1 MGNNLMQTDLSV
13 WGMYQ
18 HADIVV
24 KCVMI
29 GLILA
34 SVVTW
39 AIFFSKSVEFFNQ
52 KRRLKREQ
60 QLLAEARSLNQAND
74 IAADFGSK
82 SLSLH
87 LLNEAQ
93 NELELSEG
101 SDDNEGIK
109 ERTSFRLER
118 RVAAV
123 GRQMGR
129 GNGYLATIG
138 AISPFVG
145 LFGTVWGIMN
155 SFIGIAQTQ
164 TTNLAVVAPGI
175 AEALLAT
182 AIGLVA
188 GFDYFPLPFC
198 RFQVQGH
205 FVILLTEG
213 LQLAG
218 KQAAHIRKTR
228 HPFQHHRIDLRLNK
242 GVTARPAKFI
252 GHWLNISKTAAFRG
266 EKTHRVPRRSV
277 RQNIIDQA
285 DRLHGA
291 QRLVINTNR
300 TRVVDQLIEFLHH
313 QHVNAHLAEIGQHPA
328 KGSEVSFQD
337 YSVASFTIAYM
348 LNGVV
353 NFRHR
358 EQFGCRR
365 NLAAG
370 GKAHQLS
377 QLIRRAGSRTRDA
390 AVARN

>member
-1 MGNNLMQTDLSV
+1 MNIRGRILKNWHKAENFRKWRAGDFLLRKRKEKKAKVRQYANSNENDYQFDVVLILLCADFVTCVPRYTVGNNLMQTDLSV

-188 GFDYFPLPFC
+188 AIPAVVIYNVFARQIGGFKAMLGDVAAQVLLLQSRDWIWKPAPLRI
-198 RFQVQGH
+198 RFVSHKNYAQDNIRWQC
-205 FVILLTEG
+205 ILT
-213 LQLAG
+213 
-218 KQAAHIRKTR
+218 KTST
-228 HPFQHHRIDLRLNK
+228 I
-242 GVTARPAKFI
+242 TAKCM
-252 GHWLNISKTAAFRG
+252 IST
-266 EKTHRVPRRSV
+266 
-277 RQNIIDQA
+277 
-285 DRLHGA
+285 
-291 QRLVINTNR
+291 
-300 TRVVDQLIEFLHH
+300 
-313 QHVNAHLAEIGQHPA
+313 
-328 KGSEVSFQD
+328 
-337 YSVASFTIAYM
+337 
-348 LNGVV
+348 
-353 NFRHR
+353 
-358 EQFGCRR
+358 
-365 NLAAG
+365 
-370 GKAHQLS
+370 
-377 QLIRRAGSRTRDA
+377 
-390 AVARN
+390 

>member
-24 KCVMI
+24 KMVMI

-39 AIFFSKSVEFFNQ
+39 AIFFSKSAELFSQ

-60 QLLAEARSLNQAND
+60 QLLAEARSLDHASE
-74 IAADFGSK
+74 IADGFHSK
-82 SLSLH
+82 SLSSL

-101 SDDNEGIK
+101 VEDNEGIK
-109 ERTSFRLER
+109 ERTGFRLER

-123 GRQMGR
+123 GRHMGR

-155 SFIGIAQTQ
+155 AFIGIAQTQ

-188 GFDYFPLPFC
+188 AIPAVVIYNIFARMIGSYKANLGDVAA
-198 RFQVQGH
+198 QV
-205 FVILLTEG
+205 LL
-213 LQLAG
+213 LQS
-218 KQAAHIRKTR
+218 R
-228 HPFQHHRIDLRLNK
+228 DL
-242 GVTARPAKFI
+242 
-252 GHWLNISKTAAFRG
+252 
-266 EKTHRVPRRSV
+266 
-277 RQNIIDQA
+277 D
-285 DRLHGA
+285 
-291 QRLVINTNR
+291 
-300 TRVVDQLIEFLHH
+300 
-313 QHVNAHLAEIGQHPA
+313 
-328 KGSEVSFQD
+328 
-337 YSVASFTIAYM
+337 
-348 LNGVV
+348 LNG
-353 NFRHR
+353 
-358 EQFGCRR
+358 G
-365 NLAAG
+365 AA
-370 GKAHQLS
+370 QPV
-377 QLIRRAGSRTRDA
+377 RAAQKLRVG
-390 AVARN
+390 

>member
-1 MGNNLMQTDLSV
+1 MRDD
-13 WGMYQ
+13 WAYF
-18 HADIVV
+18 
-24 KCVMI
+24 
-29 GLILA
+29 GLR
-34 SVVTW
+34 SHR

-164 TTNLAVVAPGI
+164 TTNTAVVAPGI

-188 GFDYFPLPFC
+188 AIPAVVIYNVFARQIGGFKAMLGDVAAQVLLLQSRDWIWKPAPLRI
-198 RFQVQGH
+198 RFVSHKNYAQDNIRWQC
-205 FVILLTEG
+205 ILT
-213 LQLAG
+213 
-218 KQAAHIRKTR
+218 KTST
-228 HPFQHHRIDLRLNK
+228 I
-242 GVTARPAKFI
+242 TAKCM
-252 GHWLNISKTAAFRG
+252 IST
-266 EKTHRVPRRSV
+266 
-277 RQNIIDQA
+277 
-285 DRLHGA
+285 
-291 QRLVINTNR
+291 
-300 TRVVDQLIEFLHH
+300 
-313 QHVNAHLAEIGQHPA
+313 
-328 KGSEVSFQD
+328 
-337 YSVASFTIAYM
+337 
-348 LNGVV
+348 
-353 NFRHR
+353 
-358 EQFGCRR
+358 
-365 NLAAG
+365 
-370 GKAHQLS
+370 
-377 QLIRRAGSRTRDA
+377 
-390 AVARN
+390 